1 MVEITYQ
8 MVLSTLQTIGLL
20 VGIFYYVMT
29 LRNTRRTQEMTLE
42 TRQTHLFMEI
52 YKIYAS
58 KEFQRDLEQMKY
70 VWKFEGYDDFF
81 EKYGVE
87 NDPDAHAIWDHAGRW
102 HEGLGLL
109 VRKGLIDPESVNDLM
124 GRHILDFWRLFGPLI
139 LEFRERRDAP
149 LRGNAIEYL
158 HDAIKEI
165 RDRKL
170 STLT

>member
-1 MVEITYQ
+1 MVEIT
-8 MVLSTLQTIGLL
+8 LPIILQFIQTAGIL
-20 VGIFYYVMT
+20 VGIIYYITIM
-29 LRNTRRTQEMTLE
+29 RNQQRTRELTLE

-58 KEFQRDLEQMKY
+58 KEFQRDLEQMKN

-81 EKYGVE
+81 EKYDVE
-87 NDPDAHAIWDHAGRW
+87 NNPDAHAIWDHAVRW

-124 GRHILDFWRLFGPLI
+124 GIFGPLI

>member
-1 MVEITYQ
+1 
-8 MVLSTLQTIGLL
+8 
-20 VGIFYYVMT
+20 
-29 LRNTRRTQEMTLE
+29 MTLE

-81 EKYGVE
+81 DKYGVE
-87 NDPDAHAIWDHAGRW
+87 NNPDAHAIWDHAVKW
-102 HEGLGLL
+102 HDGLGLL

-124 GRHILDFWRLFGPLI
+124 GRHILEFWRLFGPLI